1 MTTNRTFG
9 VIQHLRAAVLS
20 RKQEGT
26 SDAGLL
32 ARFVRSR
39 DAAALEALVHRHG
52 PMVWGVCRR
61 LLASLHD
68 AEDAFQATF
77 LVLVRRSASVRS
89 GDQVANWLHGV
100 ARQTALKA
108 RSAAARRLAREKSMA
123 DLPEPTAAPEE
134 FWDDLRPVLDQ
145 ELNRLPAKY
154 RAVIVLCDVEGLT
167 RKEAAKRL
175 GCPEGTVAGRLGRAR
190 AKLAGRLARRG
201 VVVSGGALT
210 VVLAAKV
217 ASAGAPAALMR
228 STVKAATS
236 VAAGRVASVAVS
248 AGAAALTQGVLNTM
262 MLSKFKVP
270 AAVLLV
276 LAAGLAVGG
285 LLHRTQAAGPMRDN
299 GPQAA
304 DPANAPETRAAPPA
318 KETDPDNVARPDK
331 ANPTRALT
339 CSEVVSVFDEN
350 EAAGDE
356 RFIGKRVRV
365 TGKVDRVERF
375 DDQHY
380 LLTLRSEMKDPP
392 KEGKPRGGY
401 SPDTAPVDFL
411 LPMTARKQL
420 AELQKGQE
428 VTVEGVGQGRSREV
442 QFEVTFTSCELVKD
456 K

>member
-1 MTTNRTFG
+1 MEMVAAPRSLRLTTNRAFD
-9 VIQHLRAAVLS
+9 VIQHLRAAALS

-32 ARFVRSR
+32 AKFVRWR

-61 LLASLHD
+61 LLANHHD

-108 RSAAARRLAREKSMA
+108 RSAAARRLAREKSRV

-134 FWDDLRPVLDQ
+134 FWDDLRSVLDQ
-145 ELNRLPAKY
+145 ELSGLPAKY
-154 RAVIVLCDVEGLT
+154 RAVIVLCDLEGLT

-190 AKLAGRLARRG
+190 AKLARRLARRG
-201 VVVSGGALT
+201 VAVPGGALT
-210 VVLAAKV
+210 AVLAAKS
-217 ASAGAPAALMR
+217 ASAGAPAALMY
-228 STVKAATS
+228 STIKAAAS
-236 VAAGRVASVAVS
+236 VAAGRVASAAVS
-248 AGAAALTQGVLNTM
+248 AGAAELTRGVLNTM

-270 AAVLLV
+270 AAVLLL

-285 LLHRTQAAGPMRDN
+285 LLHRTPAADPMRDN
-299 GPQAA
+299 GPHAEEPVNEQ
-304 DPANAPETRAAPPA
+304 ETRAAPPV
-318 KETDPDNVARPDK
+318 KEIDPEDVAGPDK
-331 ANPTRALT
+331 ANPGRALT
-339 CSEVVSVFDEN
+339 CSELVSVFDEN

-380 LLTLRSEMKDPP
+380 LLTLR
-392 KEGKPRGGY
+392 
-401 SPDTAPVDFL
+401 
-411 LPMTARKQL
+411 
-420 AELQKGQE
+420 
-428 VTVEGVGQGRSREV
+428 
-442 QFEVTFTSCELVKD
+442 
-456 K
+456 

>member
-1 MTTNRTFG
+1 LTTNRTFD

-20 RKQEGT
+20 RKLEGT
-26 SDAGLL
+26 SDAELL
-32 ARFVRSR
+32 AEFTRSR
-39 DAAALEALVHRHG
+39 DAAALEALVRRHAQ
-52 PMVWGVCRR
+52 MVWGVCRR
-61 LLASLHD
+61 LLNHHD

-108 RSAAARRLAREKSMA
+108 RSAAARRLAREKSMV
-123 DLPEPTAAPEE
+123 DLPEPAAAPEE

-145 ELNRLPAKY
+145 ELSRLPAKY
-154 RAVIVLCDVEGLT
+154 RAVIVLCDLEGLT
-167 RKEAAKRL
+167 RKEAANRL

-201 VVVSGGALT
+201 VVVPGGVLT
-210 VVLAAKV
+210 AVLAARV

-236 VAAGRVASVAVS
+236 VAAGRVASAAVS
-248 AGAAALTQGVLNTM
+248 AGAAALTRGVLNTM
-262 MLSKFKVP
+262 MLSKFKVL

-304 DPANAPETRAAPPA
+304 GPVNAQETRAAPPVT
-318 KETDPDNVARPDK
+318 EIDPEEVARPAK
-331 ANPTRALT
+331 ANPARALT
-339 CSEVVSVFDEN
+339 CSELVSAFDEN

-380 LLTLRSEMKDPP
+380 LLTLRSEMKGAP
-392 KEGKPRGGY
+392 KEGRRRGGY
-401 SPDTAPVDFL
+401 SPDRAPVNFL

-420 AELQKGQE
+420 AGLQKGQE
-428 VTVEGVGQGRSREV
+428 AAVEGVCQGRSREV
-442 QFEVTFTSCELVKD
+442 QFEVTFTSCELVKP